1 MPGTGAIWGIPD
13 DTLEYHVMP
22 PPSHAQAELW
32 PALPYGAWKESCTT
46 LHLWTQVVGKIRLA
60 RTPWTN
66 HSWHVTLY
74 LTPRGLST
82 SPIPYDGR
90 AFQIDFDFIDHV
102 LLIQTSDGVARRL
115 ALEPKSVAEFHD
127 ALMAALAELDL
138 RVRIHGSPN
147 EVPSPIPF
155 RDDRDHAAYDPV
167 YVERFWRV
175 LLQVDRVFKQFRTR
189 FLGKVSPVHFFWG
202 SFDHAVTRFSG
213 RKAPP
218 HPGGIP
224 NLPDAVTREAYS
236 HEVSSAGFWPG
247 GGAIDYPAFYSY
259 AYPTPDGFAAVP
271 IGPRAAFFHEQLG
284 EFILP
289 YDAVRHAGAPD
300 AILLEFLQTTY
311 EAAANAANWD
321 RAALEYGPGGPRPS
335 P

>member
-1 MPGTGAIWGIPD
+1 MHQASG
-13 DTLEYHVMP
+13 E
-22 PPSHAQAELW
+22 QAELW
-32 PALPYGAWKESCTT
+32 PALPYEAWKDTCTT
-46 LHLWTQVVGKIRLA
+46 LHLWTQIVGKIRLA
-60 RTPWTN
+60 QTPWTN

-74 LTPRGLST
+74 VTTRGLTT
-82 SPIPYDGR
+82 SPIPYAGR
-90 AFQIDFDFIDHV
+90 AFQIDFDFIAHA
-102 LLIQTSDGVARRL
+102 LLIQTSDGAQRRL
-115 ALEPKSVAEFHD
+115 ALEPRSVAAFHD
-127 ALMAALAELDL
+127 ALMAALAELDI

-147 EVPSPIPF
+147 EVANPIPF
-155 RDDRDHAAYDPV
+155 REDREHAAYNP
-167 YVERFWRV
+167 EHARRFWRV
-175 LLQVDRVFKQFRTR
+175 LLQADRVFKQFRAR

-213 RKAPP
+213 REAPP

-259 AYPTPDGFAAVP
+259 AYPAPEGFAAAPVRP
-271 IGPRAAFFHEQLG
+271 AAAFFHEQLG

-289 YDAVRHAGAPD
+289 YDAVRSAQAPD
-300 AILLEFLQTTY
+300 DTLLDFLQSTY

-321 RAALEYGPGGPRPS
+321 RAALEYGPGGPLPT